1 MLMTGPEREVVG
13 LRWDW
18 WRVFGWERVRVV
30 VVRWWVERG
39 KDRE

>member
-18 WRVFGWERVRVV
+18 WRVFGWERVGG
-30 VVRWWVERG
+30 ERKIESEDTG
-39 KDRE
+39 

>member
-30 VVRWWVERG
+30 REKKEERG
-39 KDRE
+39 DTG